1 VAARV
6 VIGIVALVGV
16 SACGMLSALA
26 SLEMAD
32 KVNEKL
38 PKEDQFSPLGWYW
51 AKTRRLHREY
61 NRLNPSGHLSRN
73 RRLLAGL
80 ALACLLIFCL
90 ELRVL
95 RGMSRSEVAGI
106 PVT

>member
-1 VAARV
+1 MAPRF

-38 PKEDQFSPLGWYW
+38 PKEDQFSTLGWYW
-51 AKTRRLHREY
+51 PKTWRLHREY
-61 NRLNPSGHLSRN
+61 NRLYPSGHLSRN
-73 RRLLAGL
+73 VWLLAGL
-80 ALACLLIFCL
+80 TLACLLISAWSF
-90 ELRVL
+90 
-95 RGMSRSEVAGI
+95 GFFGG
-106 PVT
+106 